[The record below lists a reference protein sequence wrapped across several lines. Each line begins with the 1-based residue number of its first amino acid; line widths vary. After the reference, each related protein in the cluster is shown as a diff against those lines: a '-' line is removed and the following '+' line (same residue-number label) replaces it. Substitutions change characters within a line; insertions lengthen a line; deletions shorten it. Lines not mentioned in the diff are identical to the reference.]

1 LGESGR
7 WIIRTGGKGKRLVIA
22 LLTTDEEYAMKNY
35 RYQIFVVTV
44 QKLFWN
50 DKMQMVYF
58 LLAVIIASYIAGS
71 VFMVFFPLPSGTPDS
86 RFFAPLIFGDVI
98 LLCLTVIIAVPVFL
112 EKQIRHAYKEAK
124 SDVLWKNKGGNT
136 R

>member
-1 LGESGR
+1 
-7 WIIRTGGKGKRLVIA
+7 
-22 LLTTDEEYAMKNY
+22 MKNY
-35 RYQIFVVTV
+35 RYLILVVTV

-50 DKMQMVYF
+50 DKMQVVYF

-71 VFMVFFPLPSGTPDS
+71 VFMVLFPLPSGTPAS

-112 EKQIRHAYKEAK
+112 AKQIMHAYKEAI
-124 SDVLWKNKGGNT
+124 
-136 R
+136 